1 VIDIRHL
8 TPQLRKKLKKPLG
21 TLFQGALDETMKI
34 LETLIEKEKPAK
46 VVTVGDRVSQD
57 LADHH
62 ILPDV
67 LIVDNKIMRKEIP
80 PISATADRIVNVK
93 NSAGTITDEAWLAIE
108 KAMKGSRRTKIVV
121 DGEEDLLTLVAI
133 VTAPENSLVLYGQPR
148 KGVVVVKATAEMKQ
162 KVQEIVK
169 AMKGD

>member
-1 VIDIRHL
+1 VINIRHL

-21 TLFQGALDETMKI
+21 TLFQGALEETMKI

-46 VVTVGDRVSQD
+46 VVTVGDKVSQD
-57 LADHH
+57 LTDHH

-67 LIVDNKIMRKEIP
+67 LIVDNKIMRKKIS
-80 PISATADRIVNVK
+80 PISATADRVVNVK
-93 NSAGTITDEAWLAIE
+93 NPAGTITEEAWLAIE
-108 KAMKGSRRTKIVV
+108 KAMEDSRRTKIVV

-133 VTAPENSLVLYGQPR
+133 LTAPENSLVLYGQPR
-148 KGVVVVKATAEMKQ
+148 KRVVVVKATVEIKQ
-162 KVQEIVK
+162 KVQKIVE

>member
-1 VIDIRHL
+1 MINIRHL

-21 TLFQGALDETMKI
+21 TLFQGALEETMKI

-67 LIVDNKIMRKEIP
+67 LIVDNKIMRKKIS
-80 PISATADRIVNVK
+80 PISATADRVVNVK
-93 NSAGTITDEAWLAIE
+93 NPAGTITEEAWLAIE
-108 KAMKGSRRTKIVV
+108 KAMEGSRRTKIVV

-133 VTAPENSLVLYGQPR
+133 LTAPENSLVLYGQPR
-148 KGVVVVKATAEMKQ
+148 KGVVVVKATVEIKQ
-162 KVQEIVK
+162 KVQKIVE

>member
-1 VIDIRHL
+1 MINIRHL

-21 TLFQGALDETMKI
+21 TLFQGALEETMKI

-67 LIVDNKIMRKEIP
+67 LIVDNKIMRKKIS
-80 PISATADRIVNVK
+80 PISATADRVVNVK
-93 NSAGTITDEAWLAIE
+93 NPAGTITEEAWLAIE
-108 KAMKGSRRTKIVV
+108 KAMEDSRRTKIVV

-133 VTAPENSLVLYGQPR
+133 LTAPENSLVLYGQPR
-148 KGVVVVKATAEMKQ
+148 KGVVVVKATVEIKQ
-162 KVQEIVK
+162 KVQKIVE

>member
-1 VIDIRHL
+1 VINIRHL

-67 LIVDNKIMRKEIP
+67 LIVDNKIMRKKIS
-80 PISATADRIVNVK
+80 PISATADRVVNVK
-93 NSAGTITDEAWLAIE
+93 NPAGTITEEAWLAIE
-108 KAMKGSRRTKIVV
+108 KAMEDSRRTKIVV

-133 VTAPENSLVLYGQPR
+133 LTAPENSLVLYGQPR
-148 KGVVVVKATAEMKQ
+148 KGVVVVKTTVEIKQ
-162 KVQEIVK
+162 KVQKIVE